1 MKSQN
6 LPQKTKKLLNHY
18 LNIKVGGKKIVCPYY
33 QNLRKQTKPPV
44 FAGKGTPS
52 EIEAEIK
59 KLIKIKPSIAKY
71 NYNSTRLALVEAD
84 IGIDCSGLV
93 VSLLNQFILDTL
105 KVSLFSV
112 ISPSAFSLP
121 KWLIFKLRPRTNL
134 SAHKLTW
141 PPISK
146 PVNFNQ
152 AKPGDLIK
160 VGKGHIAIVTQTT
173 YQKGQ
178 IQKIT
183 YAHSTP
189 DYGVNYGVRQ
199 GEIIV
204 IDPKKPLAG
213 QNWTETDENGT
224 NWMKK
229 DFDSAAKKYRGTYR
243 PTLLLPASLRS

>member
-1 MKSQN
+1 MKTLN
-6 LPQKTKKLLNHY
+6 LPPKTKSLLTHY
-18 LNIKVGGKKIVCPYY
+18 QNIKVGQRKVVCPYY
-33 QNLRKQTKPPV
+33 QNLRKQTKHPV
-44 FAGKGTPS
+44 LSGKGTPS

-93 VSLLNQFILDTL
+93 VNLLHQFILDTL
-105 KVSLFSV
+105 KVSLSSM
-112 ISPSAFSLP
+112 IPPSAFSLP
-121 KWLIFKLRPRTNL
+121 RWLIFKLRPRTNL

-141 PPISK
+141 PPISE
-146 PVNFNQ
+146 PIDFNQ

-178 IQKIT
+178 IQKIR

-199 GEIIV
+199 GEIV
-204 IDPKKPLAG
+204 ITDSKKSLAN
-213 QNWTETDENGT
+213 QNWTETDENKI
-224 NWMKK
+224 NWTKK
-229 DFDSAAKKYRGTYR
+229 DYLKSKKKFRGIYRLAH
-243 PTLLLPASLRS
+243 LLS